1 MRERHWKEIR
11 FEVKADFDETADDFN
26 LEKLFSLDLL
36 SHSDKIY
43 ELVDN
48 AKKQL
53 TIEENLNKIEKMWT
67 EDKKSNLDVEKQVSK
82 ADNEQYYFIKST
94 DVIMEIIEEHGTLL
108 GSMKSSPYYKEFDTK
123 IDYWEQAIA

>member
-1 MRERHWKEIR
+1 MRDRHWKELR
-11 FEVKADFDETADDFN
+11 FEVKADFDETADDFSI
-26 LEKLFSLDLL
+26 EKLFTLDLMA
-36 SHSDKIY
+36 HQDKIY

-67 EDKKSNLDVEKQVSK
+67 KDKKSDIDMEKQTSK
-82 ADNEQYYFIKST
+82 ADNEAYFFIKST
-94 DVIMEIIEEHGTLL
+94 DQIMEIIEEHGTLL

-123 IDYWEQAIA
+123 IDYWE

>member
-36 SHSDKIY
+36 SHQDKIQ

-53 TIEENLNKIEKMWT
+53 KIEEELNKIEKMWM
-67 EDKKSNLDVEKQVSK
+67 EDKKSNLDIEKHTSK

-94 DVIMEIIEEHGTLL
+94 DVIMEIIEEHGTML
-108 GSMKSSPYYKEFDTK
+108 GSHKSSPYYKEFDTK
-123 IDYWEQAIA
+123 IDYWE

>member
-1 MRERHWKEIR
+1 MRERHWKDIR

-36 SHSDKIY
+36 QHSDKIY

-53 TIEENLNKIEKMWT
+53 TIEENLNRIEKMWT
-67 EDKKSNLDVEKQVSK
+67 EDKKSNLDIERQTSK
-82 ADNEQYYFIKST
+82 ADNE
-94 DVIMEIIEEHGTLL
+94 
-108 GSMKSSPYYKEFDTK
+108 
-123 IDYWEQAIA
+123 